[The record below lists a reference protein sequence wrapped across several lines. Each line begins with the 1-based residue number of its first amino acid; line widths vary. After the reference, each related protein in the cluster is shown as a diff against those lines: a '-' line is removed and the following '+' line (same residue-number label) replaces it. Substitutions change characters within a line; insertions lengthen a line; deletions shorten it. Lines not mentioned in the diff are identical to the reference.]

1 MSQKIHLIN
10 IFSLEICNILI
21 HQTFIINV
29 YLSFIAALSN
39 AKNAAVINENNIRNM
54 LNEEKL
60 EKNVEILNMDLIS
73 QTINN
78 SNNNNNIGT

>member
-1 MSQKIHLIN
+1 
-10 IFSLEICNILI
+10 
-21 HQTFIINV
+21 
-29 YLSFIAALSN
+29 
-39 AKNAAVINENNIRNM
+39 M

-78 SNNNNNIGT
+78 SNNNNNIGTWMNELSQDIISLSTVNFIAPNTEDSLNDNS